1 MLFPATMTRDLK
13 MTALVCIFV
22 VFSCLFLSVN
32 SEDGKVTFN
41 EEQNAKIQ
49 RAKTK
54 LLAVTSIAEEM
65 SGTSHKKPFVSSKN
79 FQGKLAAAKNK
90 VNKLEVK
97 LLGEKDAEGKAE
109 RITGALSGV
118 GDGLIGIIQGYK
130 DGDWVQAVQGALGNS
145 ILYRVL
151 ELEIPSKCTYFF
163 KINCS

>member
-1 MLFPATMTRDLK
+1 MV
-13 MTALVCIFV
+13 ALICIFV
-22 VFSCLFLSVN
+22 VFGCCFLNVN
-32 SEDGKVTFN
+32 SEGGKVTFN

-65 SGTSHKKPFVSSKN
+65 SGTPHKKPLVSSVN
-79 FQGKLAAAKNK
+79 FQGKISAARTKVKNI
-90 VNKLEVK
+90 ETK
-97 LLGEKDAEGKAE
+97 LLGENDAEGKAE

-118 GDGLIGIIQGYK
+118 GEGLIGIIQGYK

-151 ELEIPSKCTYFF
+151 EL
-163 KINCS
+163 